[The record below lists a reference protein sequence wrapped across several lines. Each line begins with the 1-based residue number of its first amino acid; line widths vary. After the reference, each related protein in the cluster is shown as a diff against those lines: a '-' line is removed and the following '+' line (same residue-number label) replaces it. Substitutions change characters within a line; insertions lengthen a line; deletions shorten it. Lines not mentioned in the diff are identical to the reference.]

1 MLLTTRSNSSSGDT
15 FAVAYHSPLL
25 EGIRNSL
32 DATNEEARFLLL
44 HIDLDKDHA
53 NVMRDIVLDYCKSK
67 ADRRE
72 LFRTTKMILDARAC
86 FYDRLLQY
94 FSADGR
100 SATSEIYDKQSNGWK
115 RDGPTCLS
123 DFTGRPGKAQANAL
137 LMKSMR

>member
-1 MLLTTRSNSSSGDT
+1 M
-15 FAVAYHSPLL
+15 
-25 EGIRNSL
+25 
-32 DATNEEARFLLL
+32 LL

-137 LMKSMR
+137 LMKPMR